1 MRKQNSKNEQKDEK
15 GTGMKKRLMAAAAAA
30 LALVMAVPSPVLAD
44 EPSDDISYMGSTDAT
59 EVNVGMIMGPPSM
72 GMGWMIHE
80 NEEGN
85 TYNDYN
91 FEVGGVDYTALASK
105 LNTGD
110 YDIIHCPSNVGAIL
124 YNNKDLKEEVEVIDI
139 SNLGL
144 LYILTTDDSVKSMD
158 DLKGRTVYSIGEG
171 GPPEYT
177 FGYLLDQEG
186 LSDDVNF
193 SFRSTPFEVLNLLQD
208 EENSIALL
216 PQPFVEV
223 AKLLVPDLKVPIDI
237 TEEWDNLKLE
247 SGAESVTTITIVR
260 KKFLE
265 EHEQA
270 VVEYLNL
277 LKKSVAYS
285 LSHVDEAAEWTDTY
299 ETFLNP
305 EVAADAIPYVNMC
318 ALTGQEMKEKLEG
331 FLKIMYDYNPDA
343 VGGSMPDDDFYYI
356 PPEGSMEEVADETTD
371 NAKDADTADSEAS
384 ADKSESKDT
393 EKKETTQTPAEAGTY
408 TVSANIWF
416 KKEDSGLPMNP
427 HITSDIFPPKDPV
440 VDNAEMTVD
449 EDGSATVRVPI
460 LIQDKIMSIQKIEG
474 LDIVD
479 SETDDN
485 GNLKS
490 ITVNVGKIK
499 YLEDVVTETCDITLQ
514 MGDLAMTI
522 SGFDKDQQWPATFQL
537 NGFEENGVQT
547 AAVRGESSEISD
559 AAVDAAKAMAF
570 GTDDS
575 SEAEESSSDTEN

>member
-1 MRKQNSKNEQKDEK
+1 
-15 GTGMKKRLMAAAAAA
+15 MAAATAA
-30 LALVMAVPSPVLAD
+30 LALVMAVPSPVLAG

-144 LYILTTDDSVKSMD
+144 LYILTTDDSIKSMD

-208 EENSIALL
+208 EEHSIALL

-318 ALTGQEMKEKLEG
+318 AITGQEMKEKLEG

-356 PPEGSMEEVADETTD
+356 PPEGSMEEVTDETTD
-371 NAKDADTADSEAS
+371 NVKDADTTDTEAS
-384 ADKSESKDT
+384 TEGSGAEDT
-393 EKKETTQTPAEAGTY
+393 EKKKTTQTPAEAGTY

-449 EDGSATVRVPI
+449 KDGNATVKVPI

-479 SETDDN
+479 SETDEN

-499 YLEDVVTETCDITLQ
+499 YLEDVVTKTCDITLQ

-537 NGFEENGVQT
+537 NGFEETGVQT
-547 AAVRGESSEISD
+547 AAARGESSEIND

>member
-1 MRKQNSKNEQKDEK
+1 
-15 GTGMKKRLMAAAAAA
+15 MKKRLMAAAAAA
-30 LALVMAVPSPVLAD
+30 LALVMSVPSPVLAG

-144 LYILTTDDSVKSMD
+144 LYILTTDDSIKSMD

-223 AKLLVPDLKVPIDI
+223 AKLLAPDLKVPIDI

-318 ALTGQEMKEKLEG
+318 AITGQEMKEKLEG

-343 VGGSMPDDDFYYI
+343 VGGSMPGDDFYYI
-356 PPEGSMEEVADETTD
+356 PPEGSMEEVTDETTD
-371 NAKDADTADSEAS
+371 NVKDADTTDTEAS
-384 ADKSESKDT
+384 TEGSGAEDT

-449 EDGSATVRVPI
+449 KDGNATVKVPI

-474 LDIVD
+474 MDIVD
-479 SETDDN
+479 SETDEN

-499 YLEDVVTETCDITLQ
+499 YLEDVVTKTCDITLQ

-537 NGFEENGVQT
+537 NGFEETGVQT
-547 AAVRGESSEISD
+547 AAARGESSEIND

>member
-1 MRKQNSKNEQKDEK
+1 
-15 GTGMKKRLMAAAAAA
+15 MKKRLMAAAAAA
-30 LALVMAVPSPVLAD
+30 LALVMAVPSPVLAG

-144 LYILTTDDSVKSMD
+144 LYILTTDDSIKSMD

-208 EENSIALL
+208 EEHSIALL

-318 ALTGQEMKEKLEG
+318 AITGQEMKEKLEG

-356 PPEGSMEEVADETTD
+356 PPEGSMEEVTDETTD
-371 NAKDADTADSEAS
+371 NVKDADTTDTEAS
-384 ADKSESKDT
+384 TEGSGAEDT
-393 EKKETTQTPAEAGTY
+393 EKKKTTQTPAEAGTY

-449 EDGSATVRVPI
+449 KDGNATVKVPI

-479 SETDDN
+479 SETDEN

-499 YLEDVVTETCDITLQ
+499 YLEDVVTKTCDITLQ

-537 NGFEENGVQT
+537 NGFEETGVQT
-547 AAVRGESSEISD
+547 AAARGESSEIND

>member
-1 MRKQNSKNEQKDEK
+1 
-15 GTGMKKRLMAAAAAA
+15 MKKRLMAAAAAA
-30 LALVMAVPSPVLAD
+30 LALVMAVQSPVLAG

-208 EENSIALL
+208 EEDSIALL

-371 NAKDADTADSEAS
+371 NAKDADTTDTEAS
-384 ADKSESKDT
+384 TEGSGAEDT
-393 EKKETTQTPAEAGTY
+393 EKKETIQTPAEAGTY

-449 EDGSATVRVPI
+449 EDGNATVKVPI

-479 SETDDN
+479 SETDEN

-490 ITVNVGKIK
+490 ITVNVGKIR

-537 NGFEENGVQT
+537 NGFEETGVQT
-547 AAVRGESSEISD
+547 AAARGESSEISD

>member
-1 MRKQNSKNEQKDEK
+1 
-15 GTGMKKRLMAAAAAA
+15 MKKRLMAAAAAA
-30 LALVMAVPSPVLAD
+30 LALVMAVPSPVLAG

-144 LYILTTDDSVKSMD
+144 LYILTTDDSIKSMD

-208 EENSIALL
+208 EEHSIALL

-318 ALTGQEMKEKLEG
+318 AITGQEMKEKLEG

-356 PPEGSMEEVADETTD
+356 PPEGSMEEVTDETTD
-371 NAKDADTADSEAS
+371 NVKDADTTDTEAS
-384 ADKSESKDT
+384 TEESGAEDT

-449 EDGSATVRVPI
+449 EDGNATVKVPI

-479 SETDDN
+479 SETDEN

-499 YLEDVVTETCDITLQ
+499 YLEDVVTKTCDITLQ

-537 NGFEENGVQT
+537 NGFEETGVQT
-547 AAVRGESSEISD
+547 AAARGESSEIND

>member
-1 MRKQNSKNEQKDEK
+1 
-15 GTGMKKRLMAAAAAA
+15 MKKRLMAAAAAA
-30 LALVMAVPSPVLAD
+30 LALVMAVSSPVLAG

-144 LYILTTDDSVKSMD
+144 LYILTTDDSIKSMD

-208 EENSIALL
+208 EEHSIALL

-318 ALTGQEMKEKLEG
+318 AITGQEMKEKLEG

-356 PPEGSMEEVADETTD
+356 PPEGSMEEVTDETTD
-371 NAKDADTADSEAS
+371 NVKDADTTDTEAS
-384 ADKSESKDT
+384 TEESGAEDT

-449 EDGSATVRVPI
+449 KDGNATVKVPI

-479 SETDDN
+479 SETDEN

-499 YLEDVVTETCDITLQ
+499 YLEDVVTKTCDITLQ

-537 NGFEENGVQT
+537 NGFEETGVQT
-547 AAVRGESSEISD
+547 AAARGESSEIND

-575 SEAEESSSDTEN
+575 SEAEESFSDTEN

>member
-1 MRKQNSKNEQKDEK
+1 
-15 GTGMKKRLMAAAAAA
+15 MKKRLMAAAAAA
-30 LALVMAVPSPVLAD
+30 LALVMSVPSPVLAG

-144 LYILTTDDSVKSMD
+144 LYILTTDDSIKSMD

-277 LKKSVAYS
+277 LKKSVAYC

-318 ALTGQEMKEKLEG
+318 AITGQEMKEKLEG

-356 PPEGSMEEVADETTD
+356 PPEGSMEEVTDKTTD
-371 NAKDADTADSEAS
+371 NVKDADTTDTEAS
-384 ADKSESKDT
+384 TEGSGADDT

-449 EDGSATVRVPI
+449 EDGNATVKVPI

-479 SETDDN
+479 SETDEN

-499 YLEDVVTETCDITLQ
+499 YLEDVVTKTCNITLQ

-537 NGFEENGVQT
+537 NGFEETGVQT
-547 AAVRGESSEISD
+547 AAARGESSEIND

-570 GTDDS
+570 GTDDN
-575 SEAEESSSDTEN
+575 ADTENSDAEDSEADSNEN

>member
-1 MRKQNSKNEQKDEK
+1 
-15 GTGMKKRLMAAAAAA
+15 MKKRLMAAAAAA
-30 LALVMAVPSPVLAD
+30 LALVMSVPSPVLAG

-144 LYILTTDDSVKSMD
+144 LYILTTDDSIKSMD

-177 FGYLLDQEG
+177 FGYLLDQKG

-318 ALTGQEMKEKLEG
+318 AITGQEMKEKLEG

-356 PPEGSMEEVADETTD
+356 PPEGSMEEVTDKTTD
-371 NAKDADTADSEAS
+371 NVKDADTTDTEAS
-384 ADKSESKDT
+384 TEGSGADDT

-449 EDGSATVRVPI
+449 EDGNATVKVPI

-479 SETDDN
+479 SETDEN

-499 YLEDVVTETCDITLQ
+499 YLEDVVTKTCNITLQ

-522 SGFDKDQQWPATFQL
+522 SGFGKDQQWPATFQL
-537 NGFEENGVQT
+537 NGFEETGVQT
-547 AAVRGESSEISD
+547 AAARGESSEIND

>member
-1 MRKQNSKNEQKDEK
+1 
-15 GTGMKKRLMAAAAAA
+15 MKKRLMAAAAAA
-30 LALVMAVPSPVLAD
+30 LALVMSVPSPVLAG

-144 LYILTTDDSVKSMD
+144 LYILTTDDSIKSMD

-318 ALTGQEMKEKLEG
+318 AITGQEMKEKLEG

-356 PPEGSMEEVADETTD
+356 PPEGSMEEVTDETTD
-371 NAKDADTADSEAS
+371 NVKDADTTDTEAS
-384 ADKSESKDT
+384 TEGSGADDT

-449 EDGSATVRVPI
+449 EDGNATVKVPI
-460 LIQDKIMSIQKIEG
+460 LIQDKIMSIQKIER

-479 SETDDN
+479 SETDEN

-499 YLEDVVTETCDITLQ
+499 YLEDVVTKTCNITLQ

-522 SGFDKDQQWPATFQL
+522 SGFGKDQQWPATFQL
-537 NGFEENGVQT
+537 NGFEETGVQT
-547 AAVRGESSEISD
+547 AAARGESSEIND

-570 GTDDS
+570 GTDDN
-575 SEAEESSSDTEN
+575 ADTENSDAEDSEADSNEN

>member
-1 MRKQNSKNEQKDEK
+1 
-15 GTGMKKRLMAAAAAA
+15 MKKRLMAAAAAA
-30 LALVMAVPSPVLAD
+30 LALVMSVPSPVLAG

-144 LYILTTDDSVKSMD
+144 LYILTTDDSIKSMD

-208 EENSIALL
+208 EEHSIALL

-318 ALTGQEMKEKLEG
+318 AITGQEMKEKLEG

-356 PPEGSMEEVADETTD
+356 PPEGSMEGVTDETTD
-371 NAKDADTADSEAS
+371 NVKDADTTDTEAS
-384 ADKSESKDT
+384 TEGSGAEDT

-449 EDGSATVRVPI
+449 EDGNATVKVPI

-479 SETDDN
+479 SETDEN

-499 YLEDVVTETCDITLQ
+499 YLEDVVTKTCDITLQ

-537 NGFEENGVQT
+537 NGFEETGVQT
-547 AAVRGESSEISD
+547 AAARGESSEIND

>member
-1 MRKQNSKNEQKDEK
+1 
-15 GTGMKKRLMAAAAAA
+15 MKKRLMAAAAAA
-30 LALVMAVPSPVLAD
+30 LALVMSVPSPVLAG
-44 EPSDDISYMGSTDAT
+44 EPSDEISYMGSTDAT

-144 LYILTTDDSVKSMD
+144 LYILTTDDSIKSMD

-318 ALTGQEMKEKLEG
+318 AITGQEMKEKLEG

-356 PPEGSMEEVADETTD
+356 PPEGSMEEVTDKTTD
-371 NAKDADTADSEAS
+371 NVKDADTTDTEAS
-384 ADKSESKDT
+384 TEGSGADDT

-449 EDGSATVRVPI
+449 EDGNATVKVPI

-479 SETDDN
+479 SETDEN

-499 YLEDVVTETCDITLQ
+499 YLEDVVTKTCNITLQ

-522 SGFDKDQQWPATFQL
+522 SGFGKDQQWPATFQL
-537 NGFEENGVQT
+537 NGFEETGVQT
-547 AAVRGESSEISD
+547 AAARGESSEIND

>member
-1 MRKQNSKNEQKDEK
+1 
-15 GTGMKKRLMAAAAAA
+15 MKKRLMAAAAAA

-44 EPSDDISYMGSTDAT
+44 EPSGDISYMGSTDAT

-144 LYILTTDDSVKSMD
+144 LYILTTDDSIKSMD

-270 VVEYLNL
+270 VIEYLNL

-318 ALTGQEMKEKLEG
+318 AITGQEMKEKLEG

-356 PPEGSMEEVADETTD
+356 PPEGSMKEAADETTD
-371 NAKDADTADSEAS
+371 NAEDADTADTEASTEKSEA
-384 ADKSESKDT
+384 KDT
-393 EKKETTQTPAEAGTY
+393 DKKEKTQTPAEAGTY

-449 EDGSATVRVPI
+449 EDGNATVKVPI
-460 LIQDKIMSIQKIEG
+460 LIQDKIMKIQKIEG

-479 SETDDN
+479 SETNEN
-485 GNLKS
+485 GYLTS
-490 ITVNVGKIK
+490 VTINVGKIK

-537 NGFEENGVQT
+537 NGFEETGVQT
-547 AAVRGESSEISD
+547 AAARGESSEIND

-570 GTDDS
+570 GTDNS
-575 SEAEESSSDTEN
+575 ADTENSDAEDSEADSNDN

>member
-1 MRKQNSKNEQKDEK
+1 
-15 GTGMKKRLMAAAAAA
+15 MKKRLMAAAAAA
-30 LALVMAVPSPVLAD
+30 LALVMSVPSPVLAG

-144 LYILTTDDSVKSMD
+144 LYILTTDDSIKSMD

-277 LKKSVAYS
+277 LKKSVAYC

-305 EVAADAIPYVNMC
+305 EVAADAIPYVNTC
-318 ALTGQEMKEKLEG
+318 AITGQEMKKKLEG

-356 PPEGSMEEVADETTD
+356 PPEGSMEEVTDETTD
-371 NAKDADTADSEAS
+371 NVKDADTTDTEAS
-384 ADKSESKDT
+384 TEGSGAEDT

-449 EDGSATVRVPI
+449 EDGNATVKVPI

-479 SETDDN
+479 SETDEN

-499 YLEDVVTETCDITLQ
+499 YLEDVVTKTCNITLQ

-537 NGFEENGVQT
+537 NGFEETGVQT
-547 AAVRGESSEISD
+547 AAARGESSEIND

-570 GTDDS
+570 GTDDN
-575 SEAEESSSDTEN
+575 ADTENSDAEDSEANSNEN

>member
-1 MRKQNSKNEQKDEK
+1 
-15 GTGMKKRLMAAAAAA
+15 MKKRLMAAAAAA
-30 LALVMAVPSPVLAD
+30 LVLVMAVPSPVLAG

-144 LYILTTDDSVKSMD
+144 LYILTTDDSIKSMD

-208 EENSIALL
+208 EEHSIALL

-318 ALTGQEMKEKLEG
+318 AITGQEMKEKLEG

-356 PPEGSMEEVADETTD
+356 PPEGSMEEVTDETTD
-371 NAKDADTADSEAS
+371 NVKDADTTDTEAS
-384 ADKSESKDT
+384 TEGSGAEDT
-393 EKKETTQTPAEAGTY
+393 EKKKTTQTPAEAGTY

-449 EDGSATVRVPI
+449 EDGNATVKVPI

-479 SETDDN
+479 SETDEN

-499 YLEDVVTETCDITLQ
+499 YLEDVVTKTCDITLQ

-537 NGFEENGVQT
+537 NGFEETGVQT
-547 AAVRGESSEISD
+547 AAARGESSEIND

>member
-1 MRKQNSKNEQKDEK
+1 
-15 GTGMKKRLMAAAAAA
+15 MKKRLMAAAAAA
-30 LALVMAVPSPVLAD
+30 LALVMAVPSPVLAG

-139 SNLGL
+139 SHLGL
-144 LYILTTDDSVKSMD
+144 LYILTTDDSIKSMD

-318 ALTGQEMKEKLEG
+318 AITGQEMKEKLEG

-356 PPEGSMEEVADETTD
+356 PPEGSMEEVTDKTTD
-371 NAKDADTADSEAS
+371 NVKDADTTDTEAS
-384 ADKSESKDT
+384 TEGSGADDT

-449 EDGSATVRVPI
+449 EDGNATVKVPI

-479 SETDDN
+479 SETDEN

-499 YLEDVVTETCDITLQ
+499 YLEDVVTKTCNITLQ

-522 SGFDKDQQWPATFQL
+522 SGFGKDQQWPATFQL
-537 NGFEENGVQT
+537 NGFEETGVQT
-547 AAVRGESSEISD
+547 AAARGESSEIND

-575 SEAEESSSDTEN
+575 ADTENSDAEDSEADSNEN

>member
-1 MRKQNSKNEQKDEK
+1 
-15 GTGMKKRLMAAAAAA
+15 MAAAAAA
-30 LALVMAVPSPVLAD
+30 LALVMAVPSPVLAG

-144 LYILTTDDSVKSMD
+144 LYILTTDDSIKSMD

-208 EENSIALL
+208 EEHSIALL

-318 ALTGQEMKEKLEG
+318 AITGQEMKEKLEG

-356 PPEGSMEEVADETTD
+356 PPEGSMEGVTDETTD
-371 NAKDADTADSEAS
+371 NVKDADTTDTEAS
-384 ADKSESKDT
+384 TEGSGAEDT

-449 EDGSATVRVPI
+449 EDENATVKVPI

-479 SETDDN
+479 SETDEN

-499 YLEDVVTETCDITLQ
+499 YLEDVVTKTCDITLQ

-537 NGFEENGVQT
+537 NGFEETGVQT
-547 AAVRGESSEISD
+547 AAARGESSEIND

>member
-1 MRKQNSKNEQKDEK
+1 
-15 GTGMKKRLMAAAAAA
+15 MKKRLMAAAAAA
-30 LALVMAVPSPVLAD
+30 LALVMSVPSPVLAG

-144 LYILTTDDSVKSMD
+144 LYILTTDDSIKSMD

-318 ALTGQEMKEKLEG
+318 AITGQEMKEKLEG

-356 PPEGSMEEVADETTD
+356 PPEGSMEEVTDKTTD
-371 NAKDADTADSEAS
+371 NVKDADTTDTEAS
-384 ADKSESKDT
+384 TEGSGADDT

-449 EDGSATVRVPI
+449 EDGNATVKVPI

-479 SETDDN
+479 SETDEN

-499 YLEDVVTETCDITLQ
+499 YLEDVVTKTCNITLQ

-522 SGFDKDQQWPATFQL
+522 SGFGKDQQWPATFQL
-537 NGFEENGVQT
+537 NGFEETGVQT
-547 AAVRGESSEISD
+547 AAARGESSEIND

-575 SEAEESSSDTEN
+575 ADTENSDAEDSEADSNEN

>member
-1 MRKQNSKNEQKDEK
+1 
-15 GTGMKKRLMAAAAAA
+15 MKKRLMAVAAAA
-30 LALVMAVPSPVLAD
+30 LALVMAVPSPVMAD

-144 LYILTTDDSVKSMD
+144 LYILTTDDSIKSMD

-208 EENSIALL
+208 EEHSIALL

-318 ALTGQEMKEKLEG
+318 AITGQEMKEKLEG

-356 PPEGSMEEVADETTD
+356 PPEGSMEEVTDETTD
-371 NAKDADTADSEAS
+371 NVKDADTTDTEAS
-384 ADKSESKDT
+384 TEGSGAEDT

-449 EDGSATVRVPI
+449 KDGNATVKVPI

-479 SETDDN
+479 SETDEN

-499 YLEDVVTETCDITLQ
+499 YLEDVVTKTCDITLQ

-537 NGFEENGVQT
+537 NGFEETGVQT
-547 AAVRGESSEISD
+547 AAARGESSEIND

>member
-1 MRKQNSKNEQKDEK
+1 
-15 GTGMKKRLMAAAAAA
+15 MKKRLMAAAAVA
-30 LALVMAVPSPVLAD
+30 LALVLAVPSPVLAD

-144 LYILTTDDSVKSMD
+144 LYILTTDDSIKSMD

-270 VVEYLNL
+270 VIEYLNL

-318 ALTGQEMKEKLEG
+318 AIAGQEMKEKLEG

-371 NAKDADTADSEAS
+371 NAEDADTTDTEAS
-384 ADKSESKDT
+384 TEKSGAEDPK
-393 EKKETTQTPAEAGTY
+393 KKETTQTPAEAGTY

-449 EDGSATVRVPI
+449 EDGNATVKVPI

-479 SETDDN
+479 SETDEN

-537 NGFEENGVQT
+537 NGFEETGVQT
-547 AAVRGESSEISD
+547 AAARGESSEIND

>member
-1 MRKQNSKNEQKDEK
+1 
-15 GTGMKKRLMAAAAAA
+15 MKKRLMAAAAAA
-30 LALVMAVPSPVLAD
+30 LALVMSVPSPVLAG

-144 LYILTTDDSVKSMD
+144 LYILTTDDSIKSMD

-318 ALTGQEMKEKLEG
+318 AITGQEMKEKLEG

-356 PPEGSMEEVADETTD
+356 PPEGSMEGVTDETTD
-371 NAKDADTADSEAS
+371 NVKDADTTDTEAS
-384 ADKSESKDT
+384 TEGSGAEDT

-449 EDGSATVRVPI
+449 EDGNATVKVPI

-479 SETDDN
+479 SETDEN

-499 YLEDVVTETCDITLQ
+499 YLEDVVTKTCNITLQ

-537 NGFEENGVQT
+537 NGFEETGVQT
-547 AAVRGESSEISD
+547 AAARGESSEIND

-575 SEAEESSSDTEN
+575 ADTENSDAEDSEADSNEN

>member
-1 MRKQNSKNEQKDEK
+1 
-15 GTGMKKRLMAAAAAA
+15 MKKRLMAAAAAA
-30 LALVMAVPSPVLAD
+30 LALVMAVPSPVLAG

-144 LYILTTDDSVKSMD
+144 LYILTTDDSIKSMD
-158 DLKGRTVYSIGEG
+158 DLKGRTMYSIGEG

-208 EENSIALL
+208 EEHSIALL

-318 ALTGQEMKEKLEG
+318 AITGQEMKEKLEG

-356 PPEGSMEEVADETTD
+356 PPEGSMEGVTDETTD
-371 NAKDADTADSEAS
+371 NVKDADTTDTEAS
-384 ADKSESKDT
+384 TEGSGAEDT

-449 EDGSATVRVPI
+449 EDGNATVKVPI

-479 SETDDN
+479 SETDEN

-499 YLEDVVTETCDITLQ
+499 YLEDVVTKTCDITLQ

-537 NGFEENGVQT
+537 NGFEETGVQT
-547 AAVRGESSEISD
+547 AAARGESSEIND

>member
-1 MRKQNSKNEQKDEK
+1 
-15 GTGMKKRLMAAAAAA
+15 MKKRLMAAAAAA
-30 LALVMAVPSPVLAD
+30 LALVMAVPSPVLAG

-144 LYILTTDDSVKSMD
+144 LYILTTDDSIKSMD

-208 EENSIALL
+208 EEHSIALL

-318 ALTGQEMKEKLEG
+318 AITGQEMKEKLEG

>member
-1 MRKQNSKNEQKDEK
+1 
-15 GTGMKKRLMAAAAAA
+15 MKKRLMAAATAA
-30 LALVMAVPSPVLAD
+30 LALVMAVPSPVLAG

-144 LYILTTDDSVKSMD
+144 LYILTTDDSIKSMD

-208 EENSIALL
+208 EEHSIALL

-318 ALTGQEMKEKLEG
+318 AITGQEMKEKLEG

-356 PPEGSMEEVADETTD
+356 PPEGSMEEVTDETTD
-371 NAKDADTADSEAS
+371 NVKDADTTDTEAS
-384 ADKSESKDT
+384 TEGSGAEDT
-393 EKKETTQTPAEAGTY
+393 EKKKTTQTPAEAGTY

-440 VDNAEMTVD
+440 ADNAEMTVD
-449 EDGSATVRVPI
+449 KDGNATVKVPI

-479 SETDDN
+479 SETDEN

-499 YLEDVVTETCDITLQ
+499 YLEDVVTKTCDITLQ

-537 NGFEENGVQT
+537 NGFEETGVQT
-547 AAVRGESSEISD
+547 AAARGESSEIND

>member
-1 MRKQNSKNEQKDEK
+1 
-15 GTGMKKRLMAAAAAA
+15 MKKRLMAAAAAA
-30 LALVMAVPSPVLAD
+30 LALVMSVPSPVLAG

-144 LYILTTDDSVKSMD
+144 LYILTTDDSIKSMD

-208 EENSIALL
+208 EEHSIALL

-318 ALTGQEMKEKLEG
+318 AITGQEMKEKLEG

-356 PPEGSMEEVADETTD
+356 PPEGSMEEVTDKTTD
-371 NAKDADTADSEAS
+371 NVKDADTTDTEAS
-384 ADKSESKDT
+384 TEGSGADDT

-449 EDGSATVRVPI
+449 EDGNATVKVPI

-479 SETDDN
+479 SETDEN

-499 YLEDVVTETCDITLQ
+499 YLEDVVTKTCNITLQ

-522 SGFDKDQQWPATFQL
+522 SGFGKDQQWPATFQL
-537 NGFEENGVQT
+537 NGFEETGVQT
-547 AAVRGESSEISD
+547 AAARGESSEIND

>member
-1 MRKQNSKNEQKDEK
+1 
-15 GTGMKKRLMAAAAAA
+15 MKKRLMAAAAAA
-30 LALVMAVPSPVLAD
+30 LALVMAVPSPVLAG

-144 LYILTTDDSVKSMD
+144 LYILTTDDSIKSMD

-208 EENSIALL
+208 EEHSIALL

-318 ALTGQEMKEKLEG
+318 AITGQEMKEKLEG

-356 PPEGSMEEVADETTD
+356 PPEGSMEGVTDETTD
-371 NAKDADTADSEAS
+371 NVKDANTTDTEAS
-384 ADKSESKDT
+384 TEGSGAEDT

-449 EDGSATVRVPI
+449 EDGNATVKVPI

-479 SETDDN
+479 SETDEN

-499 YLEDVVTETCDITLQ
+499 YLEDVVTKTCDITLQ

-537 NGFEENGVQT
+537 NGFEETGVQT
-547 AAVRGESSEISD
+547 AAARGESSEIND

>member
-1 MRKQNSKNEQKDEK
+1 
-15 GTGMKKRLMAAAAAA
+15 MKKRLMAAAAVA
-30 LALVMAVPSPVLAD
+30 LALVMAVPSPVLAV

-144 LYILTTDDSVKSMD
+144 LYILTTDDSIKSMD

-208 EENSIALL
+208 EEHSIALL

-318 ALTGQEMKEKLEG
+318 AITGQEMKEKLEG

-356 PPEGSMEEVADETTD
+356 PPEGSMEEVTDETTD
-371 NAKDADTADSEAS
+371 NVKDADTTDTEAS
-384 ADKSESKDT
+384 TEESGAEDT

-449 EDGSATVRVPI
+449 EDGNATVKVPI

-479 SETDDN
+479 SETDEN

-490 ITVNVGKIK
+490 ITVNVGKIT
-499 YLEDVVTETCDITLQ
+499 YLEDVVTKTCDITLQ

-537 NGFEENGVQT
+537 NGFEETGVQT
-547 AAVRGESSEISD
+547 AAARGESSEIND

>member
-1 MRKQNSKNEQKDEK
+1 
-15 GTGMKKRLMAAAAAA
+15 MKKRLMAAAAAA
-30 LALVMAVPSPVLAD
+30 LALVMAVPSPVLAG

-144 LYILTTDDSVKSMD
+144 LYILTTDDSIKSMD

-208 EENSIALL
+208 EEHSIALL

-318 ALTGQEMKEKLEG
+318 AITGQEMKEKLEG

-356 PPEGSMEEVADETTD
+356 PPEGSMEEVTDETTD
-371 NAKDADTADSEAS
+371 NVKDADITDTEAS
-384 ADKSESKDT
+384 TEESGAEDT

-449 EDGSATVRVPI
+449 EDGNATVKVPI

-479 SETDDN
+479 SETDEN

-499 YLEDVVTETCDITLQ
+499 YLEDVVTKTCDITLQ

-537 NGFEENGVQT
+537 NGFEETGVQT
-547 AAVRGESSEISD
+547 AAARGESSEIND

>member
-1 MRKQNSKNEQKDEK
+1 
-15 GTGMKKRLMAAAAAA
+15 MKKRLMAAAAVA
-30 LALVMAVPSPVLAD
+30 LALVMAVPSPVLAV

-144 LYILTTDDSVKSMD
+144 LYILTTDDSIKSMD

-208 EENSIALL
+208 EEHSIALL

-318 ALTGQEMKEKLEG
+318 AITGQEMKEKLEG

-356 PPEGSMEEVADETTD
+356 PPEGSMEEVTDETTD
-371 NAKDADTADSEAS
+371 NVKDADTTDTEAS
-384 ADKSESKDT
+384 TEESGAEDT

-449 EDGSATVRVPI
+449 EDGNATVKVPI

-479 SETDDN
+479 SETDEN

-499 YLEDVVTETCDITLQ
+499 YLEDVVTKTCDITLQ

-537 NGFEENGVQT
+537 NGFEETGVQT
-547 AAVRGESSEISD
+547 AAARGESSEIND

>member
-1 MRKQNSKNEQKDEK
+1 
-15 GTGMKKRLMAAAAAA
+15 MKKRLMAAAAAA
-30 LALVMAVPSPVLAD
+30 LALVMSVPSPVLAG

-144 LYILTTDDSVKSMD
+144 LYILTTDDSIKSMD

-318 ALTGQEMKEKLEG
+318 AITGQEMKEKLEG

-356 PPEGSMEEVADETTD
+356 PPEGSMEEVTDKTTD
-371 NAKDADTADSEAS
+371 NVKDADTTDTEAS
-384 ADKSESKDT
+384 TEGSGADDT

-449 EDGSATVRVPI
+449 EDGNATVKVPI

-479 SETDDN
+479 SETDEN

-499 YLEDVVTETCDITLQ
+499 YLEDVVTKTCDITLQ

-537 NGFEENGVQT
+537 NGFEETGVQT
-547 AAVRGESSEISD
+547 AAARGESSEIND

>member
-1 MRKQNSKNEQKDEK
+1 
-15 GTGMKKRLMAAAAAA
+15 MKKRLMAAAAAA
-30 LALVMAVPSPVLAD
+30 LALVMSVPSPVLAG

-144 LYILTTDDSVKSMD
+144 LYILTTDDSIKSMD

-277 LKKSVAYS
+277 LKKSVAYC

-305 EVAADAIPYVNMC
+305 EVAADAIPYVNTC
-318 ALTGQEMKEKLEG
+318 AITGQEMKEKLEG

-356 PPEGSMEEVADETTD
+356 PPEGSMEEVTDETTD
-371 NAKDADTADSEAS
+371 NVKDADTTDTEAS
-384 ADKSESKDT
+384 TEGSGAEDT

-449 EDGSATVRVPI
+449 EDGNATVKVPI

-479 SETDDN
+479 SETDEN

-499 YLEDVVTETCDITLQ
+499 YLEDVVTKTCNITLQ

-537 NGFEENGVQT
+537 NGFEETGVQT
-547 AAVRGESSEISD
+547 AAARGESSEIND

-570 GTDDS
+570 GTDDN
-575 SEAEESSSDTEN
+575 ADTENSDAEDSEANSNEN

>member
-1 MRKQNSKNEQKDEK
+1 
-15 GTGMKKRLMAAAAAA
+15 MKKRLMAAAAAA
-30 LALVMAVPSPVLAD
+30 LALVMAVPSPVLAG
-44 EPSDDISYMGSTDAT
+44 EPSDDISYMGSTDAA

-144 LYILTTDDSVKSMD
+144 LYILTTDDSIKSMD

-318 ALTGQEMKEKLEG
+318 AITGQEMKEKLEG

-356 PPEGSMEEVADETTD
+356 PPEGSMEEVTDETTD
-371 NAKDADTADSEAS
+371 NVKDADTTDTEAS
-384 ADKSESKDT
+384 TEGSGAEDT

-449 EDGSATVRVPI
+449 EDGNATVKVPI

-479 SETDDN
+479 SETDEN

-499 YLEDVVTETCDITLQ
+499 YLEDVVTKTCDITLQ

-537 NGFEENGVQT
+537 NGFEETGMQT
-547 AAVRGESSEISD
+547 AAARGESSEIND

>member
-1 MRKQNSKNEQKDEK
+1 
-15 GTGMKKRLMAAAAAA
+15 MKKRLMAAAAAA
-30 LALVMAVPSPVLAD
+30 LALVMSVPSPVLAG

-144 LYILTTDDSVKSMD
+144 LYILTTDDSIKSMD

-277 LKKSVAYS
+277 LKKSVAYC

-318 ALTGQEMKEKLEG
+318 AITGQEMKEKLEG

-356 PPEGSMEEVADETTD
+356 PPEGSMEEVTDKTTD
-371 NAKDADTADSEAS
+371 NVKDADTTDTEAS
-384 ADKSESKDT
+384 TEGSGADDT

-449 EDGSATVRVPI
+449 EDGNATVKVPI

-479 SETDDN
+479 SETDEN

-499 YLEDVVTETCDITLQ
+499 YLEDVVTKTCNITLQ

-522 SGFDKDQQWPATFQL
+522 SGFGKDQQWPATFQL
-537 NGFEENGVQT
+537 NGFEETGVQT
-547 AAVRGESSEISD
+547 AAARGESSEIND

-570 GTDDS
+570 GTDDN
-575 SEAEESSSDTEN
+575 ADTENSDAEDSEADSNEN

>member
-105 LNTGD
+105 LNTGN

-547 AAVRGESSEISD
+547 AAVREESSEISD

>member
-59 EVNVGMIMGPPSM
+59 EVNVGMIMGSPSM

>member
-1 MRKQNSKNEQKDEK
+1 
-15 GTGMKKRLMAAAAAA
+15 MKKRLMAAAAAA

-44 EPSDDISYMGSTDAT
+44 EPSGDISYMGSTDAT

-144 LYILTTDDSVKSMD
+144 LYILTTDDSIKSMD

-223 AKLLVPDLKVPIDI
+223 AKLLVPDLKVSIDI

-270 VVEYLNL
+270 VIEYLNL

-318 ALTGQEMKEKLEG
+318 AITGQEMKEKLEG

-356 PPEGSMEEVADETTD
+356 PPEGSMKEAADETTD
-371 NAKDADTADSEAS
+371 NAEDADTAGTEASTEKSEA
-384 ADKSESKDT
+384 KDT
-393 EKKETTQTPAEAGTY
+393 DKKEKTQTPAEAGTY

-449 EDGSATVRVPI
+449 EDGNATVKVPI
-460 LIQDKIMSIQKIEG
+460 LIQDKIMKIQKIEG

-479 SETDDN
+479 SETNEN
-485 GNLKS
+485 GYLTS
-490 ITVNVGKIK
+490 VTINVGKIK

-537 NGFEENGVQT
+537 NGFEETGVQT
-547 AAVRGESSEISD
+547 AAARGESSEIND

-570 GTDDS
+570 GTDNS
-575 SEAEESSSDTEN
+575 ADTENSDAEDSEADSNDN

>member
-1 MRKQNSKNEQKDEK
+1 
-15 GTGMKKRLMAAAAAA
+15 MKKRLMAAAAAA
-30 LALVMAVPSPVLAD
+30 LALVMAVPSPVLAG

-144 LYILTTDDSVKSMD
+144 LYILTTDDSIKSMD

-208 EENSIALL
+208 EEHSIALL

-277 LKKSVAYS
+277 LEKSVAYS

-318 ALTGQEMKEKLEG
+318 AITGQEMKEKLEG

-356 PPEGSMEEVADETTD
+356 PPEGSMEEVTDETTD
-371 NAKDADTADSEAS
+371 NVKDADTTDTEAS
-384 ADKSESKDT
+384 TEESGAEDT

-449 EDGSATVRVPI
+449 KDGNATVKVPI

-479 SETDDN
+479 SETDEN

-499 YLEDVVTETCDITLQ
+499 YLEDVVTKTCDITLQ

-537 NGFEENGVQT
+537 NGFEETGVQT
-547 AAVRGESSEISD
+547 AAARGESSEIND

>member
-1 MRKQNSKNEQKDEK
+1 
-15 GTGMKKRLMAAAAAA
+15 MKKRLMAAAAAA
-30 LALVMAVPSPVLAD
+30 LALVMSVSSPVLAG

-144 LYILTTDDSVKSMD
+144 LYILTTDDSIKSMD

-318 ALTGQEMKEKLEG
+318 AITGQEMKEKLEG

-356 PPEGSMEEVADETTD
+356 PPEGSMEEVTDETTD
-371 NAKDADTADSEAS
+371 NVKDADTTDTEAS
-384 ADKSESKDT
+384 TEGSGADDT

-449 EDGSATVRVPI
+449 EDGNATVKVPI

-479 SETDDN
+479 SETDEN

-499 YLEDVVTETCDITLQ
+499 YLEDVVTKTCNITLQ

-522 SGFDKDQQWPATFQL
+522 SGFGKDQQWPATFQL
-537 NGFEENGVQT
+537 NGFEETGVQT
-547 AAVRGESSEISD
+547 AAARGESSEIND

-575 SEAEESSSDTEN
+575 ADTENSDAEDSEADSNEN

>member
-1 MRKQNSKNEQKDEK
+1 
-15 GTGMKKRLMAAAAAA
+15 MKKRLMAAAAAA
-30 LALVMAVPSPVLAD
+30 LALVMAVSSPVLAG

-144 LYILTTDDSVKSMD
+144 LYILTTDDSIKSMD

-208 EENSIALL
+208 EEHSIALL

-318 ALTGQEMKEKLEG
+318 AITGQEMKEKLEG

-356 PPEGSMEEVADETTD
+356 PPEGSMEEVTDETTD
-371 NAKDADTADSEAS
+371 NVKDADTTDTKAS
-384 ADKSESKDT
+384 TEEFGAEDT

-449 EDGSATVRVPI
+449 EDGNATVKVPI

-479 SETDDN
+479 SETNEN

-499 YLEDVVTETCDITLQ
+499 YLEDVVTKTCDITLQ

-537 NGFEENGVQT
+537 NGFEETGVQT
-547 AAVRGESSEISD
+547 AAARGESSEIND

-575 SEAEESSSDTEN
+575 ADTENSDAEDSEADSNEN